1 MKNLLNENIKNLAY
15 KLPKPLY
22 VVGGFIRNYIINGK
36 PSKDIDLASSLPI
49 EILKENLTEFGFSVV
64 GEYKR
69 TETLLFSDGVQK
81 YEYTAFRREVYEK
94 GGAHTPIKTFLVEDV
109 ELDAKRRDFKCNA
122 VYYDI
127 KKGEIID
134 VLGGVKDIENKVLDT
149 VIEPEE
155 VFSHDGL
162 RLMRLARFVG
172 ELGFTPTEKIMQV
185 AKNNARNILDVSR
198 ERIFAELKMIL
209 VADKKYS
216 FSQKNGHYLALKV
229 LDETRVLDYIF
240 PDLTLGRNME
250 QRKDYHKY
258 DVLEHS
264 LRAFLYA
271 PKEMR
276 LFALLHDIGKPY
288 AMNKDGRYRLHAVYG
303 EDLVRKALKNL
314 LADNKTIEKA
324 VFLTKNHMLDK
335 NCETSE
341 SKVRAFI
348 VENGENIKDL
358 LAIMQADHT
367 AYKDQLGVCPTVKKW
382 QSIHS
387 KMKKENAPF
396 SLKELNI
403 TAQNLIDI
411 GVKGDRIGKTL
422 KKLLIHCAVN
432 PKDNNLERLVC
443 LALDFQGK
451 NGKSV

>member
-22 VVGGFIRNYIINGK
+22 VVGGFVRNFLFNGK

-49 EILKENLTEFGFSVV
+49 EILKENLTEFGFTVI

-81 YEYTAFRREVYEK
+81 YEYTAFRSEVYEK
-94 GGAHTPIKTFLVEDV
+94 GGSHTPIKTFLVDDIEV
-109 ELDAKRRDFKCNA
+109 DAKRRDFKCNA

-127 KKGEIID
+127 KKGEIVD
-134 VLGGVKDIENKVLDT
+134 VLGGAKDIENKVLDT
-149 VIEPEE
+149 VIAPEE

-172 ELGFTPTEKIMQV
+172 ELGFTPTKEVLQA
-185 AKNNARNILDVSR
+185 AKKHAKNILDVSK

-216 FSQKNGHYLALKV
+216 FSQKNGHYLAIKV
-229 LDETRVLDYIF
+229 LDETGVLDYIF
-240 PDLTLGRNME
+240 PDLTLGRGME

-271 PKEMR
+271 PKDLR
-276 LFALLHDIGKPY
+276 LFALLHDIGKPF
-288 AMNKDGRYRLHAVYG
+288 AMNKDGRYKLHAVYG
-303 EDLVRKALKNL
+303 EDLVKKALKDI
-314 LADNKTIEKA
+314 LADNKTVEKA

-335 NCETSE
+335 NCEMSE
-341 SKVRAFI
+341 EKVRAFI
-348 VENGENIKDL
+348 VENTENIKDL
-358 LAIMQADHT
+358 LAIMQADHS

-382 QSIHS
+382 QAIID
-387 KMKKENAPF
+387 KMKKEKAPF

-411 GVKGDRIGKTL
+411 GFRGDKIGKTL
-422 KKLLIHCAVN
+422 RKLLVHCAVY
-432 PKDNNLERLVC
+432 PKDNKREKLVR
-443 LALDFQGK
+443 LALEF
-451 NGKSV
+451 